1 MDSESKDIF
10 NLYKKVISEAVGQ
23 GQGVPFSSKPAAKQP
38 VNKIQNK
45 AGQLKAKTAEVAQ
58 QADEPE
64 VTSDEIVAQAEPM
77 VAAANKEVAAV
88 TKTSLGSIP
97 RFGDQELISW
107 KDTEFPEMT
116 IRQVQEQAEAA
127 YELKESFLLI
137 GDPGVGKSS
146 IFKQVAKRIAEE
158 KGREFVEFFDL
169 NEEERDIIIQNPAP
183 YFVFIDIRLA
193 EARADDILGVP
204 QRTDKPYTVYSPP
217 VWAYMLTRPEADG
230 FLFLDEF
237 NQGAPE
243 VKNASFKI
251 VLDRVLGDKRMA
263 PDVGVCAACNMGE
276 LYGNE
281 PISPAN
287 INRFGAG
294 VLVVSPDEW
303 RKYAVNAGIDD
314 AIIAFTKAIP
324 EDALYKEPNGENPF
338 VTPRVLEKISRGI
351 DHFRQKFEEAKAA
364 GRPYDAHSKIKLYAA
379 QRAGIPW
386 ANRFDTFLKH
396 MQSFD
401 INKILKD
408 PKKNLKDQS
417 LDKVYALVLFV
428 VDKLRE
434 ASSNAKASN
443 GNISPQDREIMTG
456 LATIMNHL
464 SPEANC
470 VMFEYLNTYVPKD
483 VLGFLLDFVVEENFD
498 PAVKKQFLDEVLP
511 QIKEIIAGG
520 GCKVKK

>member
-10 NLYKKVISEAVGQ
+10 KRYKKVINEAATPGQ
-23 GQGVPFSSKPAAKQP
+23 GTPFAKQPQKQP

-45 AGQLKAKTAEVAQ
+45 ASQLKTKTANVAQ
-58 QADEPE
+58 QAEEPE
-64 VTSDEIVAQAEPM
+64 VTSDELVAQAEPL
-77 VAAANKEVAAV
+77 VAAANKEVATVA
-88 TKTSLGSIP
+88 KTSLGSIP

-107 KDTEFPEMT
+107 KDTEFPEMS

-127 YELKESFLLI
+127 YDLKESFLLI

-146 IFKQVAKRIAEE
+146 IFKQVGRRIAEE
-158 KGREFVEFFDL
+158 KGKEFIEFFDL
-169 NEEERDIIIQNPAP
+169 NDNERDVLIQNPEP
-183 YFVFIDIRLA
+183 YFVYVDLRLA
-193 EARADDILGVP
+193 EMDRSDVVGVP
-204 QRTDKPYTVYSPP
+204 VKSDKPYTVYSPP
-217 VWAYMLTRPEADG
+217 SWAYALTRPGADG

-237 NQGAPE
+237 NQGSKE
-243 VKNASFKI
+243 VKDAAFKI
-251 VLDRVLGDKRMA
+251 VLDRVLGDRRMSK
-263 PDVGVCAACNMGE
+263 DVGVVAACNMGE
-276 LYGNE
+276 LFGNE

-294 VLVVSPDEW
+294 VLVVNPDEW
-303 RKYAVNAGIDD
+303 RSYAVNASIDD
-314 AIIAFTKAIP
+314 SIIAFTKAIP
-324 EDALYKEPNGENPF
+324 EDALYKEPKGENPF
-338 VTPRVLEKISRGI
+338 VTPRVLEKISKGI
-351 DHFRQKFEEAKAA
+351 EYFRQKYEESKAA

-408 PKKNLKDQS
+408 PKKNLKDQP
-417 LDKVYALVLFV
+417 LDKVYALVVFV
-428 VDKLRE
+428 VDKLKE

-456 LATIMNHL
+456 LAAIMNHL

-470 VMFEYLNTYVPKD
+470 VMFEYLNSYVPKD
-483 VLGFLLDFVVEENFD
+483 ILGFLLDFVVEEDFD
-498 PAVKKQFLDEVLP
+498 PAVKKQFLNEVLP
-511 QIKEIIAGG
+511 QVKEIIAGG
-520 GCKVKK
+520 GCKVKR